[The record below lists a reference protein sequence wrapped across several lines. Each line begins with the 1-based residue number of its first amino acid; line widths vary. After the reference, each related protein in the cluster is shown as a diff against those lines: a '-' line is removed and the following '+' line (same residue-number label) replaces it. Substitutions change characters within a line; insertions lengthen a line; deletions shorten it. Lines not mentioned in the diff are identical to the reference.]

1 MYTEKF
7 LTWKQ
12 VLKQVKYALDYRK
25 PFSLVRIGDGEN
37 ICLAQNSVWPIR
49 DVLKEPWTKKANR
62 GEKGVHLPNI
72 RLRNELVQGIRNAN
86 VVGVLLLNDNRI
98 HAPKR
103 LKRILTNKIFTHF
116 NLSPRYTCDAC
127 INRYIPK
134 YKAFW
139 DVLKNR
145 RVLLI
150 SQHANEMKQ
159 VLVNKYDLNVTGTL
173 FFSDYRQI
181 NRVLKEV
188 DMLKN
193 KFDLVLISAGVNA
206 VILAPKIARR
216 TGKVAIDFGQGHK
229 NFMKSRT
236 V

>member
-1 MYTEKF
+1 MDTKKH
-7 LTWKQ
+7 LTWQQ
-12 VLKQVKYALDYRK
+12 VLKKVKYALDHRK

-49 DVLKEPWTKKANR
+49 DVLKEPWTIKANH
-62 GEKGVHLPNI
+62 GKKSVHLPNI

-86 VVGVLLLNDNRI
+86 VVGILLLNDNRI
-98 HAPKR
+98 QAPKR
-103 LKRILTNKIFTHF
+103 LKRILTNKIFAHF
-116 NLSPRYTCDAC
+116 NLSPRFTCDAC

-159 VLVNKYDLNVTGTL
+159 VLVNKYSLNVTGTIL
-173 FFSDYRQI
+173 ISDYKQTSRI
-181 NRVLKEV
+181 LKKVE
-188 DMLKN
+188 MLKN

-206 VILAPKIARR
+206 VILAPEIARR